1 MSGEAEVARWDPW
14 AGWILPWLWMCVEVL
29 TINAPG
35 EIFTEF
41 LRATM
46 SFVTGH
52 EFEAAH

>member
-1 MSGEAEVARWDPW
+1 MSEGAEVERWDFW

-46 SFVTGH
+46 SFVTAH
-52 EFEAAH
+52 SFENAH